1 MAGAHLVGVDGEW
14 RSGAEVV
21 QRWAKGNRGEGCRD
35 WSCQKGFRQLACHM
49 ICPERRATSVA
60 KVQAEGEE
68 EVIWRGVGKEE
79 VKKAAPALG
88 QLFRLEHY

>member
-1 MAGAHLVGVDGEW
+1 
-14 RSGAEVV
+14 
-21 QRWAKGNRGEGCRD
+21 
-35 WSCQKGFRQLACHM
+35 M

-68 EVIWRGVGKEE
+68 EGEGEEEVMWRGVGEEE